1 MPDLKSLVRTIPDF
15 PKPGIQFRDITTL
28 LEDPWG
34 FKRVVDSFVSHYRYA
49 PIQKVVG
56 IEARGFVMAGAL
68 AHHLN
73 AGVVLARKKGKL
85 PHAVERQEYALEYG
99 TDTIEMHKG
108 CLRPGEHCLVV
119 DDLLATGGTCA
130 ATCMLTERLGGKVIG
145 CAFIIE
151 LPELHGRDRL
161 SRYDVHSLISFEGH

>member
-34 FKRVVDSFVSHYRYA
+34 FKRVVDSFVAHYRYA
-49 PIQKVVG
+49 PIHKVVG
-56 IEARGFVMAGAL
+56 IEARGFVLAGAL

-73 AGVVLARKKGKL
+73 CGVVLARKKGKL
-85 PHAVERQEYALEYG
+85 PHDVERQEYALEYG
-99 TDTIEMHKG
+99 TDTIEMHKS

-130 ATCMLTERLGGKVIG
+130 ATCALTERLGGKVIG

-151 LPELHGRDRL
+151 LPELGGRGRL
-161 SRYDVHSLISFEGH
+161 ASYDVHSLIAFDGH